1 MVLVGGV
8 IVDRFGTRLS
18 TLAFALVCLA
28 GAIVTAMS
36 PLFPVMAAG
45 RLIFG
50 LGAESM
56 IVAVTVA
63 IGQWFVGR
71 QLGFA
76 FGVNLSIARAGSY
89 SRRPLDHWFKG
100 LYDAGWQP
108 PLCVCRRH
116 VAVGVVG
123 CIVYYGLDRY
133 LARRYDVPRPAPS
146 DRFVWSDLWR
156 FDRSFWYVIGL
167 CVTFYSVIFPF
178 RSTFAI
184 KYFQHAHG
192 LSLQDAGALNGY
204 VFLAAIFATPA
215 FGFMAD
221 MLGRRA
227 AFMAFGCFLLAAV
240 FPILAYTDDEPVGHD
255 RDDRNRLFAGPGSHV
270 AGRPVSRGAEPARH
284 GLRLDDDGAGDGL
297 TAINLVAGALNDA
310 NAAGADNPAGYTP
323 MLWMFMILSL
333 LGFVFAYA
341 LHAREVGPQGHGL
354 ESIKAGAPLTID
366 LDAPRPPAWPIIRFG
381 VHQHDVAV
389 LELPGRGQSERQFVF
404 HGLEQRAAATKH
416 NRSQHDLV
424 FVDEPCFGELRDDAA
439 AAEYQEIWPWLLL
452 EAPRLGREVALEQR
466 RVLPRDCLQA
476 CARRRTSACGSS
488 RRQRLAAFAQPQPLA
503 RTRPSSRR

>member
-1 MVLVGGV
+1 MPKPVATLNPPPAIWRWAVLVAISIAMFGNYYVYDSIGPVADSLQRHLGFTDTQIGTLNAIYSFPNIIMVLVGGV

-18 TLAFALVCLA
+18 TLAFALICLV
-28 GAIVTAMS
+28 GAIITAIS

-89 SRRPLDHWFKG
+89 CADLSTSWLKG

-108 PLCVCRRH
+108 PLLFASAMSA
-116 VAVGVVG
+116 VAVVG
-123 CIVYYGLDRY
+123 CIVYYALDRY

-156 FDRSFWYVIGL
+156 FDKSFWYVVGL

-240 FPILAYTDDEPVGHD
+240 FPILAYTQINLWLTTVMIGIAFSLVPAVMWPAVPYLVEPS
-255 RDDRNRLFAGPGSHV
+255 RLGTAY
-270 AGRPVSRGAEPARH
+270 
-284 GLRLDDDGAGDGL
+284 GLMTMVQAMGL
-297 TAINLVAGALNDA
+297 TVMNLLAGALNDA
-310 NAAGADNPAGYTP
+310 NNAGPDNPAGYTP

-354 ESIKAGAPLTID
+354 ESIKAG
-366 LDAPRPPAWPIIRFG
+366 
-381 VHQHDVAV
+381 
-389 LELPGRGQSERQFVF
+389 
-404 HGLEQRAAATKH
+404 
-416 NRSQHDLV
+416 
-424 FVDEPCFGELRDDAA
+424 
-439 AAEYQEIWPWLLL
+439 
-452 EAPRLGREVALEQR
+452 
-466 RVLPRDCLQA
+466 
-476 CARRRTSACGSS
+476 
-488 RRQRLAAFAQPQPLA
+488 
-503 RTRPSSRR
+503 